1 MSQVANSPVPP
12 GVGAAIGGAVGSVI
26 PGLGTVAGAAAGT
39 VVQELVGLLGSELSK
54 REREKRWREWE
65 KRQEEK
71 KRQADEAERRRLEEQ
86 EYSARAFFEW
96 FNSLSQEEQDAF
108 LREQKRRPG
117 AQQQTGPEPIDAR
130 FVPSAPGSAFYSPG
144 SSVPGYYPT
153 PYYPPVETRPAF
165 AFTLTEREGQLLV
178 IGLIASI
185 ILMIS
190 NK

>member
-39 VVQELVGLLGSELSK
+39 VVQELVGLFASELSK
-54 REREKRWREWE
+54 KERERRWREWE
-65 KRQEEK
+65 KRQEER
-71 KRQADEAERRRLEEQ
+71 KRQVDEAERLRLEEQ
-86 EYSARAFFEW
+86 ERSARVFFEW

-117 AQQQTGPEPIDAR
+117 AQVQSGPEPIDAK
-130 FVPSAPGSAFYSPG
+130 FVPSAPGPASYSPG
-144 SSVPGYYPT
+144 SSGPTYYPT
-153 PYYPPVETRPAF
+153 PYYPSFESRPAF

-178 IGLIASI
+178 IGLIATL
-185 ILMIS
+185 ILTMS

>member
-1 MSQVANSPVPP
+1 
-12 GVGAAIGGAVGSVI
+12 
-26 PGLGTVAGAAAGT
+26 
-39 VVQELVGLLGSELSK
+39 VQELVGLLGSELSK

-86 EYSARAFFEW
+86 ERSARVFFEW

-117 AQQQTGPEPIDAR
+117 AQQQGGPEPIDVK
-130 FVPSAPGSAFYSPG
+130 FVPSAPGPSSYSPSSPSG
-144 SSVPGYYPT
+144 SFGPGYPLPQYSPVQPT
-153 PYYPPVETRPAF
+153 PAF